1 MMKIIKEKAK
11 AFVSI
16 LLMLM
21 LIFTCF
27 PNMNGM
33 AYGETVSKYNVTEAV
48 NYAKAHYNDAEQ
60 DCTVFLRACLEAG
73 GVPRDPARD
82 YGYTVEDYVDYLLDN
97 GYAEKFPLKLEKQD
111 WETPQWY
118 VRAADNADVLSVGDG
133 VLYYCNKCKNE
144 FHVSLAT
151 GIDGNGFIKYYAQ
164 NVAVA
169 DEVLCAIDCPK
180 CEASREN
187 ISLYSLHL
195 TTPEHGYS
203 TEFNGTTVSNIKAR
217 RTADNEIT
225 ITWDKVSGAAGYK
238 IFVKNGKNSVF
249 NQKAE
254 LNETS
259 YVFTE
264 PNPGEG
270 YYFAVR
276 PYFVKD
282 GKRYVGKM
290 SATVYNNEFLL
301 APTEFTAKLDTGNVI
316 RLSWK
321 KVYGADEYEVYR
333 STSKTGTFVK
343 VFTGTGTTFNTE
355 NVVPG
360 TTYYFKVKAIN
371 KSNPAGNSP
380 FSATASV
387 TTSNL
392 EKPKLTITNTD
403 TGFKV
408 TWDKIKG
415 ADKYKVY
422 RATSENG
429 SYTVALEVTGTSYNT
444 NNVENGKTY
453 YIKVEAVCTAN
464 TKANAMSDVAK
475 TTWGTEPEQP
485 DPIDKP
491 VPKAGN
497 SVTGKPQLTW
507 EKVDGATK
515 YEIYRSGYKDGTYTK
530 MFTTTATSYTNTS
543 ANAGYIYYY
552 KVKAV
557 GNGTSATSD
566 PIGVRCLSVKP
577 EVTAGNSS
585 TGKPQ
590 LTWEKVPGATKYEI
604 YRSGYKD
611 GTYTKMFTTT
621 ATSYTNTSAN
631 AGYIYYYK
639 VKAVGNGTSATSD
652 PIGVR
657 CLSVKPEVTAG
668 NSSTGKP
675 QLTWEK
681 VPGATKYEIYRSG
694 YSNGTYTKMFTTT
707 NTSYTNTS
715 AKEGY
720 TYFYKVKA
728 IMGNES
734 VTSDVIKAKCLSIKP
749 EITKVSNNSN
759 GYPTLEWDKVP
770 GATKYEIYR
779 SGYSNG
785 TYTKMFTTTGTT
797 YTNTSA
803 KQGYTY
809 YYKVKA
815 ITSSGNLESDVVS
828 AKCIVAKPVIS
839 KVGNS
844 SDGKPQLT
852 WATVPGATK
861 YEIYRSGYKN
871 GTYTKMFTTT
881 KTTYT
886 NTSAKSGYIYYYKV
900 VAVGSSSS
908 NRAESDITAA
918 KCK

>member
-1 MMKIIKEKAK
+1 MLKKTKQNLK

-301 APTEFTAKLDTGNVI
+301 APTEFTAKLDAGNVI

-429 SYTVALEVTGTSYNT
+429 PYTVALEVTGTSYNT

-497 SVTGKPQLTW
+497 SV
-507 EKVDGATK
+507 
-515 YEIYRSGYKDGTYTK
+515 
-530 MFTTTATSYTNTS
+530 
-543 ANAGYIYYY
+543 
-552 KVKAV
+552 
-557 GNGTSATSD
+557 
-566 PIGVRCLSVKP
+566 
-577 EVTAGNSS
+577 
-585 TGKPQ
+585 
-590 LTWEKVPGATKYEI
+590 
-604 YRSGYKD
+604 
-611 GTYTKMFTTT
+611 
-621 ATSYTNTSAN
+621 
-631 AGYIYYYK
+631 
-639 VKAVGNGTSATSD
+639 
-652 PIGVR
+652 
-657 CLSVKPEVTAG
+657 
-668 NSSTGKP
+668 TGKP

-908 NRAESDITAA
+908 NRAESEITAA

>member
-301 APTEFTAKLDTGNVI
+301 APTEFTAKLDAGNVI

-429 SYTVALEVTGTSYNT
+429 PYTVALEVTGTSYNT

-507 EKVDGATK
+507 EKVD
-515 YEIYRSGYKDGTYTK
+515 
-530 MFTTTATSYTNTS
+530 
-543 ANAGYIYYY
+543 
-552 KVKAV
+552 
-557 GNGTSATSD
+557 
-566 PIGVRCLSVKP
+566 
-577 EVTAGNSS
+577 
-585 TGKPQ
+585 
-590 LTWEKVPGATKYEI
+590 GATKYEI

-908 NRAESDITAA
+908 NRAESEITAA

>member
-1 MMKIIKEKAK
+1 MLKTTKQNLK

-27 PNMNGM
+27 PNVNGI
-33 AYGETVSKYNVTEAV
+33 AYGETVSNYNVTEAI
-48 NYAKAHYNDAEQ
+48 NYAKAHYNDEEQ

-151 GIDGNGFIKYYAQ
+151 GIDDNGFIKYYAQ

-180 CEASREN
+180 CGAKREN

-203 TEFNGTTVSNIKAR
+203 TEFNGKTVSNIKAR
-217 RTADNEIT
+217 RTADNKIT

-238 IFVKNGKNSVF
+238 VFVKNGKNSVF
-249 NQKAE
+249 NQVAE
-254 LNETS
+254 LDENS
-259 YVFTE
+259 YVYTE
-264 PNPGEG
+264 PTPGAS

-276 PYFVKD
+276 PYFEKD
-282 GKRYVGKM
+282 SKRYVGKM

-301 APTEFTAKLDTGNVI
+301 APTELTAKLDTGNVI

-333 STSKTGTFVK
+333 STSANGTFVK

-371 KSNPAGNSP
+371 KSNSAGNSP

-429 SYTVALEVTGTSYNT
+429 PYTFALEVTGTSYNT

-464 TKANAMSDVAK
+464 TKANAMSDAAK
-475 TTWGTEPEQP
+475 TTWGTAPEQP

-497 SVTGKPQLTW
+497 SITGKPQLTW
-507 EKVDGATK
+507 EKVD
-515 YEIYRSGYKDGTYTK
+515 
-530 MFTTTATSYTNTS
+530 
-543 ANAGYIYYY
+543 
-552 KVKAV
+552 
-557 GNGTSATSD
+557 
-566 PIGVRCLSVKP
+566 
-577 EVTAGNSS
+577 
-585 TGKPQ
+585 
-590 LTWEKVPGATKYEI
+590 GATKYEI

-844 SDGKPQLT
+844 SNGKPQLT